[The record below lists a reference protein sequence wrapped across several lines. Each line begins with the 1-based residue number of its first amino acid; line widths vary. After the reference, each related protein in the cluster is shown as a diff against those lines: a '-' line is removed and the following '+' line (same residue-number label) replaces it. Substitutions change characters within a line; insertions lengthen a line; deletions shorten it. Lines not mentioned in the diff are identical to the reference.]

1 MNEYLNK
8 LIDLKIDVRSLTIEH
23 WLHHELFSLI
33 WWVWLASSIAAL
45 VVLWIYVDRKR
56 ILEICVFGL
65 IINVFSNFLD
75 IGGSEY
81 ALWAYPIQLLPNTTV
96 MYPVD
101 YFLLPALKMLIYQ
114 RYNTWKSFLVAS
126 AVASAI
132 LSFVME
138 PLVVWA
144 GGYVLVKWEYA
155 YSFPI
160 YIAVAVLAKALTHLI
175 LARQRSAE

>member
-1 MNEYLNK
+1 MNSYIHQ
-8 LIDLKIDVRSLTIEH
+8 LIQQRLDVRSLTIEH

-33 WWVWLASSIAAL
+33 WWIWLAASIVAL
-45 VVLWIYVDRKR
+45 IVAWVFVDRKR
-56 ILEICVFGL
+56 ILEISVFGL

-81 ALWAYPIQLLPNTTV
+81 VLWVYPIQLLPNTTV

-101 YFLLPALKMLIYQ
+101 YFLLPMLFMLIYQ
-114 RYNTWKSFLVAS
+114 RYSTWKSFLIACAIAS
-126 AVASAI
+126 AV
-132 LSFVME
+132 LSFVLE

-144 GGYVLVKWEYA
+144 GGYVLVKWHYI

-160 YIAVAVLAKALTHLI
+160 YIGLVASAKALTQLI
-175 LARQRSAE
+175 LARQNSE